1 MTAPQILGI
10 DHVSLLVTDTPTAV
24 AFYTDVLGATP
35 LARPALGFPGA
46 WLSLNGL
53 VLHLL
58 ELPNPDPT
66 QNRPAHGGRDRHIAL
81 AVADTA
87 PIAAALTARGLPFT
101 RSQSGRDALFFRD
114 SDGNGWE
121 LVARN

>member
-1 MTAPQILGI
+1 MTAGQILGI
-10 DHVSLLVTDTPTAV
+10 DHISLIVADQAAAQ
-24 AFYTDVLGATP
+24 AFYRTVFGATQLP
-35 LARPALGFPGA
+35 RPALGFPGA
-46 WLSLNGL
+46 WLSLDGI

-66 QNRPAHGGRDRHIAL
+66 QGRPAHGGRDRHIAL
-81 AVADTA
+81 QVQSTEPFAT
-87 PIAAALTARGLPFT
+87 ALTAQGIAFT

-121 LVARN
+121 LTARS